1 MAYNIKRSEYF
12 YVTVKDEPG
21 EAYKLLAI
29 LAERGINLLAF
40 TAVPIG
46 PTNTQLSIF
55 PDDPRRFTAE
65 AKNAGFLID
74 GPYHALLVQGDD
86 ELGALSRVHVKLYD
100 AKVNVY
106 ASSGVSDGKGSFGYV
121 IYVRPEDY
129 QKAVEA
135 LGI

>member
-1 MAYNIKRSEYF
+1 MAFSIKRSEY
-12 YVTVKDEPG
+12 YYATVRDEPG
-21 EAYKLLAI
+21 EAYKILSI

-55 PDDPRRFTAE
+55 PEDPPRFVNE
-65 AKNAGFLID
+65 ARQAHLAVD

-86 ELGALSRVHVKLYD
+86 ELGALSRVHHQLYD
-100 AKVNVY
+100 AMVNVY

-135 LGI
+135 LGV

>member
-1 MAYNIKRSEYF
+1 MAYNIQRSEYF

-55 PDDPRRFTAE
+55 PDDPRRFTVE